1 MSSASRD
8 QLHAIA
14 SQCSK
19 FRNVYRGGLQSATFP
34 SQVTCEHCG
43 HFTED
48 HRCELDLIDE
58 ILVNMDQ
65 T

>member
-1 MSSASRD
+1 MASRE

-14 SQCSK
+14 SRCSK
-19 FRNVYRGGLQSATFP
+19 FRNIYQAGLQSATLP
-34 SQVTCEHCG
+34 SQVNCENCG

-48 HRCELDLIDE
+48 HKCELDLIDE